1 MRRRSNYA
9 PKSRTI
15 VLAAVLTVFAALVFF
30 TSIVPAT
37 IAGFATGTLALYA
50 AIVAFVILLLGTFV
64 DGVFTNPMNRID
76 AAQELARI
84 QRITSP
90 TLLLIRRSLVQLWC
104 AVAQLRATSR
114 APRRPHLLIGLAA
127 LLSHRAVPRVDRRHE
142 RSSSRRFR
150 PPTCAFASHALGTFI
165 ATA

>member
-64 DGVFTNPMNRID
+64 EGV
-76 AAQELARI
+76 
-84 QRITSP
+84 
-90 TLLLIRRSLVQLWC
+90 
-104 AVAQLRATSR
+104 
-114 APRRPHLLIGLAA
+114 
-127 LLSHRAVPRVDRRHE
+127 
-142 RSSSRRFR
+142 
-150 PPTCAFASHALGTFI
+150 
-165 ATA
+165 